1 MEDKISIRGFANS
14 SGTILVDTAIWK
26 NLPGVNALAYFAS
39 PLVTKTESL
48 ITFPPDFGDNDLDK
62 SYNWDSDYNGM
73 TNNVDKSIK

>member
-1 MEDKISIRGFANS
+1 
-14 SGTILVDTAIWK
+14 
-26 NLPGVNALAYFAS
+26 LPGVNALAYFAS
-39 PLVTKTESL
+39 PLVTKTESV